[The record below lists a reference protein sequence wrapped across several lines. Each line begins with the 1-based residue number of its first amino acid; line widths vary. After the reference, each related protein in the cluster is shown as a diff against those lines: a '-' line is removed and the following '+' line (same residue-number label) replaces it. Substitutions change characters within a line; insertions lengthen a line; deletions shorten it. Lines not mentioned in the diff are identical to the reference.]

1 MRRRE
6 GVSLGDVLAEIG
18 ARLDKRSKGA
28 LSQSRVV
35 KAWDKVAGPKVLEH
49 TTGAHFRDGEIVIYV
64 DSPAWATELSALS
77 ESYREAMTT
86 ELGEEMAR
94 GVRFAVSNRVER
106 TRDYAAREEERE
118 RHYRPDTTPPMPLTA
133 AERAQVEASAA
144 AITDDELREAVVRA
158 TVADLEWKK
167 GRAAAKRRQA
177 PRESV

>member
-6 GVSLGDVLAEIG
+6 GVRLGDVLSEIG
-18 ARLDKRSKGA
+18 ARLDKRAKGA

-35 KAWDKVAGPKVLEH
+35 RAWEEVAGPKVLEH
-49 TTGAHFRDGEIVIYV
+49 TTGAHFRDGELVVYV

-77 ESYREAMTT
+77 ESYREAMTAET
-86 ELGEEMAR
+86 GEEVAR

-106 TRDYAAREEERE
+106 FRRHTAEEEERE
-118 RHYRPDTTPPMPLTA
+118 RHYQPDMTESVPLTEQ
-133 AERAQVEASAA
+133 ERAQVEASAA
-144 AITDDELREAVVRA
+144 AITDDELREAVVKA

-167 GRAAAKRRQA
+167 GIAAAKRRQE